1 MPAIPTRRLNDGHT
15 IPALGLGTGALAGD
29 AAVAAVASGL
39 AAGYRLVDTA
49 IRYGNEAEVGEAIRL
64 SGVPRDE
71 IVVASKLPGSHHAHD
86 LAVTAVRDS
95 LRRLGV
101 DRIDLYLIHWP
112 NPRRGLFVQ
121 AWQALVELQAEGVLG
136 SIGVCNF
143 LPEHLD
149 ALTAATGVT
158 PAVNQVEVHPYFPQ
172 PEVRAANAARG
183 VLTQSWAPLGRRTG
197 LREDPAVTAIAT
209 AHARTPAQVVLRWHL
224 QLGAVPIP
232 KSADPVRQAENLAVF
247 DFELTP
253 DEVATL
259 SGLARPDGRV
269 SGVDPLVYE
278 DV

>member
-1 MPAIPTRRLNDGHT
+1 MPVIPTRRLNDGHAL
-15 IPALGLGTGALAGD
+15 PAIGLGTGGLSGE
-29 AAVAAVASGL
+29 AAVAAVAGGL

-64 SGVPRDE
+64 SGVPRAE
-71 IVVASKLPGSHHAHD
+71 IVVASKLPGSHHAYD
-86 LAVTAVRDS
+86 LAVTAVQES
-95 LRRLGV
+95 VRRLGV

-121 AWQALVELQAEGVLG
+121 AWQALVDLQADGVLG

-149 ALTAATGVT
+149 ALTAATGVM

-172 PEVRAANAARG
+172 PQVLAANAARG
-183 VLTQSWAPLGRRTG
+183 ILTQSWAPLGRRTG
-197 LREDPAVTAIAT
+197 LREDPAVAAIAA
-209 AHARTPAQVVLRWHL
+209 AHARTAAQVVLRWHL

-232 KSADPVRQAENLAVF
+232 KSADPARQAENLAVF
-247 DFELTP
+247 DFDLTP
-253 DEVATL
+253 DEMAAL
-259 SGLARPDGRV
+259 SGLGRPDGRV